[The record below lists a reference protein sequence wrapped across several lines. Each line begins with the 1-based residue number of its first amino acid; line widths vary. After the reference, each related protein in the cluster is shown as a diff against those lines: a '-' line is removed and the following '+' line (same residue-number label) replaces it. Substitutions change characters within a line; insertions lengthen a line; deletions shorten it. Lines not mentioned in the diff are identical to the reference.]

1 MAQGSGLVGNAI
13 LSAQVQVGVTAGVP
27 VTSPILDRQT
37 SNRFGF
43 SRVDSAA
50 RRYTLGPSLEFPI
63 AGPLTIETGF
73 LYKRFGFDSNSR
85 GGQFI
90 SGPYTEIVS
99 STTGNAWE
107 FPLLAKSRL
116 RLTSR
121 THITLA
127 AGPVLRRITGV
138 RETGKRT
145 SITFFPPPGTRE
157 TEPLDT
163 TSPASFDRRTSI
175 GGAIG
180 AGVEFSAGAL
190 RLTPGVRLTYWDT
203 ERTSSTSS
211 GSRLNRTQ
219 FDALLNIA
227 YAQNDAA
234 PAALPRA
241 PGSFEFGLLAGVPLL
256 NTYERTERDFIILVP
271 NTFDAPTRRFA
282 AGAYVTWHFH
292 PRYSLEG
299 SFLTR
304 RFGHSE
310 FTYYA
315 EQTSVSIVRGYAW
328 EAPLMMK
335 VRMAPLVFGLGPAIR
350 RASHAEWAVGT
361 TRAPLFEIPW
371 SVPNRTTFG
380 IAASGGVEFA
390 FGRMRLRPELRFSWY
405 GRPLY
410 EFSGIRTRQDS
421 LLFVLALGADTK

>member
-1 MAQGSGLVGNAI
+1 
-13 LSAQVQVGVTAGVP
+13 VQVGVTACVP
-27 VTSPILDRQT
+27 ITSPILDRQDG
-37 SNRFGF
+37 SRAGF

-50 RRYTLGPSLEFPI
+50 RRYTIGPSIEFQV
-63 AGPLTIETGF
+63 AGPLSFETGF
-73 LYKRFGFDSNSR
+73 LYKRFGFDTSAAFGNAF
-85 GGQFI
+85 GGPRI
-90 SGPYTEIVS
+90 ETVS

-107 FPLLAKSRL
+107 FPFLVKSRA
-116 RLTSR
+116 RLTPR
-121 THITLA
+121 THLTLA
-127 AGPVLRRITGV
+127 VGPVVRRITGV
-138 RETGKRT
+138 RETGTRT
-145 SITFFPPPGTRE
+145 SITFFPPPGTRDIE
-157 TEPLDT
+157 SFDT
-163 TSPASFDRRTSI
+163 SSPASFDRRTSI
-175 GGAIG
+175 GGAVG
-180 AGVEFSAGAL
+180 AGVEFSVGAL
-190 RLTPGVRLTYWDT
+190 RLTPGVRVTYWDT
-203 ERTSSTSS
+203 ERTASTPS

-241 PGSFEFGLLAGVPLL
+241 QGSFEFGLLAGVPLL

-271 NTFDAPTRRFA
+271 NTIDAPTRRFA
-282 AGAYVTWHFH
+282 AGAYVAWHFH

-299 SFLTR
+299 SFLTK

-315 EQTSVSIVRGYAW
+315 EQTSVSIVRGYGW

-350 RASHAEWAVGT
+350 RASHAEWLVGT
-361 TRAPLFEIPW
+361 AHLPLFKVPW
-371 SVPNRTTFG
+371 SVPSRTTFG

-390 FGRMRLRPELRFSWY
+390 IGRMRLRPELRFTWY